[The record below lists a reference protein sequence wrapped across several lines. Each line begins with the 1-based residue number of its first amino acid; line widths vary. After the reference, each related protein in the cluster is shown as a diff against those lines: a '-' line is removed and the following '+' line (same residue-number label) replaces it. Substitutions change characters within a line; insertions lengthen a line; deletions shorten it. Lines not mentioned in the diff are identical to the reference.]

1 MFCPKCGTENPT
13 DGKYCRKCG
22 CDLKL
27 VSEVISGKLT
37 VRDDGKIRKN
47 KRKPTWEEV
56 LTLLFISVAFFIISI
71 FLAFQPIGI
80 GWWFWLLIPAFAT
93 MAPGIGKLIELRQY
107 EKNDLN
113 SGSDENAALRGSST
127 ANALPPQQTAFVSDI
142 FDPSRDPGDR
152 VPVSVVEGT
161 TRHLDMDRVADTTEL
176 PETDE

>member
-1 MFCPKCGTENPT
+1 MFCPKCGTKNPD
-13 DGKYCRKCG
+13 DGKFCRKCG

-27 VSEVISGKLT
+27 VSDVISGKLT

-93 MAPGIGKLIELRQY
+93 LAPGLGKLIELRQFQ
-107 EKNDLN
+107 KNNINID
-113 SGSDENAALRGSST
+113 SDQYVSFPESAAT
-127 ANALPPQQTAFVSDI
+127 NALPPRQTDFVSDI
-142 FDPSRDPGDR
+142 IGTQRDPGDR

-161 TRHLDMDRVADTTEL
+161 TRHLDMDRVADTTDL
-176 PETDE
+176 QKTDE